1 MCNDLGN
8 GTLIASICLLFL
20 FVNVWACV
28 RTYARVC
35 VYSISS
41 DWFSSLL
48 LFHFCTVHL
57 FWRSDCYWI
66 RVLWV
71 FGPMWWDRILRR
83 WIIAQMYWWIRFH
96 PQQIMF
102 NKGWQAHLFPNI
114 YFFDGS
120 EVSQLTQR
128 KWKRF
133 RVNERD
139 LREYCN
145 LVFGINTN
153 VPKLHVYL

>member
-1 MCNDLGN
+1 MYICMC
-8 GTLIASICLLFL
+8 AYVC
-20 FVNVWACV
+20 ACV
-28 RTYARVC
+28 YLW
-35 VYSISS
+35 VYSTSS

-48 LFHFCTVHL
+48 LFHFSIAHL

-114 YFFDGS
+114 YIFLWWVQ
-120 EVSQLTQR
+120 VSQLTQR

-133 RVNERD
+133 CVNERD
-139 LREYCN
+139 LQEYCN

-153 VPKLHVYL
+153 GPRLHVYLYRNHTYTYIYT